1 MDLKEAANKF
11 EPKTTKNIADLE
23 IVRTDYPIQ
32 DREGLDQDGKIF
44 KYKVVLV
51 GTDEFRVPNSV
62 LADIKSILAAKPN
75 LKTIKVIKKGTGLN
89 TKYSVVSLD

>member
-51 GTDEFRVPNSV
+51 GNEEYRVPNSV

>member
-32 DREGLDQDGKIF
+32 DREGLDQDGKVF
-44 KYKVVLV
+44 KYKVVIV
-51 GTDEFRVPNSV
+51 GEDEYRVPNSV
-62 LADIKSILAAKPN
+62 LADIKSILSAKPN
-75 LKTIKVIKKGTGLN
+75 LKTIKVIKKGTGMS
-89 TKYSVVSLD
+89 TKYNVVSLD